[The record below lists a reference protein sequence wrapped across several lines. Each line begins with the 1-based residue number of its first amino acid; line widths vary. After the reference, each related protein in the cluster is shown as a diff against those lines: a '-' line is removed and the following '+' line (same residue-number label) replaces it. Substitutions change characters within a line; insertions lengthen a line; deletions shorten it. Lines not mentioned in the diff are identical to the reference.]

1 MHSIYFARHGE
12 TVWNVE
18 NKICGMTDSPLTEKG
33 RQQARELGRKV
44 KESGVHIDEILY
56 SPLSRAADTAK
67 AVAEATG
74 LPARCEPRLREQCFG
89 KYEGTP
95 RDGAEF
101 RISKTHFADRYV
113 GGESM
118 MQLAQR
124 TYNLLT
130 AAELADLLNAL
141 PGGEV
146 GEGQGHGL
154 VSGERAVGGNRG
166 ELRNPGGGGTD
177 ACGPELVP
185 HVRLVAEA
193 ALSDAQDARGGPN
206 AFDLVGETAAHAAP
220 LFSW

>member
-67 AVAEATG
+67 AVAEAAG

-101 RISKTHFADRYV
+101 RISKTHFADRYD

-124 TYNLLT
+124 IYNLL
-130 AAELADLLNAL
+130 D
-141 PGGEV
+141 
-146 GEGQGHGL
+146 
-154 VSGERAVGGNRG
+154 
-166 ELRNPGGGGTD
+166 ELRQDENKTYLLVAHNGIARVVESYVHDMTTEEYAAAGIKN
-177 ACGPELVP
+177 CELVEY
-185 HVRLVAEA
+185 HFE
-193 ALSDAQDARGGPN
+193 
-206 AFDLVGETAAHAAP
+206 
-220 LFSW
+220 

>member
-89 KYEGTP
+89 
-95 RDGAEF
+95 R
-101 RISKTHFADRYV
+101 
-113 GGESM
+113 
-118 MQLAQR
+118 
-124 TYNLLT
+124 
-130 AAELADLLNAL
+130 
-141 PGGEV
+141 
-146 GEGQGHGL
+146 
-154 VSGERAVGGNRG
+154 
-166 ELRNPGGGGTD
+166 
-177 ACGPELVP
+177 VP
-185 HVRLVAEA
+185 HLQDPLCRPLRWRREHDA
-193 ALSDAQDARGGPN
+193 AGP
-206 AFDLVGETAAHAAP
+206 AH
-220 LFSW
+220 L